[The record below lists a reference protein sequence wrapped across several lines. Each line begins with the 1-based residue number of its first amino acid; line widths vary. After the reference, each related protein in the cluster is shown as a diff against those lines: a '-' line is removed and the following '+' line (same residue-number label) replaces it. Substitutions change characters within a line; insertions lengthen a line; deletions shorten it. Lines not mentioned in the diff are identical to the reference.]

1 MVRAAG
7 LVPDGPVAVE
17 GLAGSAADVEGLLDD
32 EGTRDR
38 VLEALRRTEREPALP
53 GASSHLL
60 IAGRR
65 SRPDAPRLGPGPA
78 PSVRGVGRTG
88 SS

>member
-1 MVRAAG
+1 MRLAG

-17 GLAGSAADVEGLLDD
+17 GLAGCAADVDALLDD
-32 EGTRDR
+32 DGTRAR
-38 VLEALRRTEREPALP
+38 VLEALRSTEREPSLL

-65 SRPDAPRLGPGPA
+65 D
-78 PSVRGVGRTG
+78 
-88 SS
+88 